1 MELKTLIVGKNW
13 ESWKRRYIYIYIYVQ
28 VFYFNLKRNVKR
40 MMEKFCICEY
50 WKDLGFYARPKERKL
65 LYPNWRYVNDN
76 YLEIRLN
83 VEDIISIN

>member
-1 MELKTLIVGKNW
+1 
-13 ESWKRRYIYIYIYVQ
+13 
-28 VFYFNLKRNVKR
+28 
-40 MMEKFCICEY
+40 MMEKFSICEY